1 MHRSSIRGTGTA
13 LNVRPAWQPL
23 QRILLLLTA
32 LLFTLLLTACAQ
44 SAPREVSPTADSA
57 LASGAGTAT
66 VRLSG
71 DEASDRAQLDSLNTF
86 ARELARTDGCSS
98 ADGCATI
105 ALGSKAC
112 GGPREY
118 LVYCRASTDTV
129 ALANAVE
136 LVNRLEREFNERY
149 QVMSDCMMLLE
160 PGVALEGGA
169 CVASTGLGGS
179 EP

>member
-1 MHRSSIRGTGTA
+1 MHSSSFGKPRRVP
-13 LNVRPAWQPL
+13 LVSPEWQPT
-23 QRILLLLTA
+23 QHSLLLVTA
-32 LLFTLLLTACAQ
+32 LLFTQLLTACAQ

-57 LASGAGTAT
+57 LASGAVTAT

-71 DEASDRAQLDSLNTF
+71 DEASDRAQLDSLNTV
-86 ARELARTDGCSS
+86 ARELARRDGCSS

-136 LVNRLEREFNERY
+136 LVSRLEREFNERY

>member
-1 MHRSSIRGTGTA
+1 MHRSWFCKPRRVPLVSAAR
-13 LNVRPAWQPL
+13 QPT
-23 QRILLLLTA
+23 QHSLLLLLA
-32 LLFTLLLTACAQ
+32 LFPAACAQ

-57 LASGAGTAT
+57 LASGASRST

-71 DEASDRAQLDSLNTF
+71 DEVSDRAQLDSLTTV
-86 ARELARTDGCSS
+86 ARALARTDGCSS

-129 ALANAVE
+129 TLANAVE

-149 QVMSDCMMLLE
+149 QIMSDCMMLLE

-179 EP
+179 QP